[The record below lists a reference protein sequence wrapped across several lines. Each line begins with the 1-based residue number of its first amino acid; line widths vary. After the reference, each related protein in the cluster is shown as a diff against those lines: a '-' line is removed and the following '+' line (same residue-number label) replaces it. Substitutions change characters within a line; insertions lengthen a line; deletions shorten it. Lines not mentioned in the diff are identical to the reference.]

1 MTSLT
6 QTAPNIIPPYDLKP
20 NINSQQEINKP
31 IEPVKSVITLRDLL
45 YYNFFSKFGIDFD
58 EKHLQNYHN
67 AINNPKVYNEI
78 QQDVQKLANIVNP
91 SIQVT
96 TDKIAHAWSES
107 LQQVQQNG
115 LKTAVGAIPVVGQ
128 VIDEVDNVNKTFNS
142 ALEGVNAITNIASD
156 EVQKIENKFNKLNPV
171 NQLAE
176 KVVTAQNAAQ
186 EKIGET
192 LSPVTSKIVAAQDA
206 VNSKIDENI
215 DDMVT
220 TNNSNKI
227 RGGAKIL
234 SRIQK
239 SVKEFMGHSHS
250 ESKKGKLA
258 KKNLGKKGKT
268 SKRFIPIIKNKKT
281 NKILYRIKQS
291 VKEFANV

>member
-6 QTAPNIIPPYDLKP
+6 QTAPNIIP
-20 NINSQQEINKP
+20 NTNSQQEIN
-31 IEPVKSVITLRDLL
+31 EPVKSTITLRDLL

-91 SIQVT
+91 SIQAT
-96 TDKIAHAWSES
+96 TDKIANAWSDS

-142 ALEGVNAITNIASD
+142 ALQGVNAVTSIASD
-156 EVQKIENKFNKLNPV
+156 EVQKIEEKFNKLNPV
-171 NQLAE
+171 NQLSE

-186 EKIGET
+186 AKIGET

-215 DDMVT
+215 DNMVIS
-220 TNNSNKI
+220 NNFNKAGV
-227 RGGAKIL
+227 GGGSKIL

-268 SKRFIPIIKNKKT
+268 AKRFIPIIKNKKT
-281 NKILYRIKQS
+281 NKVLYRIKQS
-291 VKEFANV
+291 VKEFSNV